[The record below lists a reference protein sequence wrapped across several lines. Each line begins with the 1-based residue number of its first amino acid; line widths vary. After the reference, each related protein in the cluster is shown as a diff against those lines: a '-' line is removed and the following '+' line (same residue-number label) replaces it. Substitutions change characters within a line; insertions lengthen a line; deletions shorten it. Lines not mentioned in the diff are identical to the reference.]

1 MTSLRNRHPKQGG
14 DALHAAD
21 PAEDVGDALD
31 GDQKAAAAAVTAE
44 ELNTSCLPGGIA
56 RLMNADSDLPAPA
69 ADGAGIAGAA
79 GAYGKRLASRAVR
92 QRFSV
97 NGIAAA
103 APSAAD
109 GASPAPTIA
118 GATEL
123 LPRWMQPDPVHSA
136 LHAGDTSTPHA
147 AANGT
152 GAVSAMGQWDSSY
165 SLNTI
170 NQQPPC
176 TSASQ
181 PYGATCGVPVFPADA
196 RAHRG
201 QTATGLKRGFHESG
215 CGGVETAS
223 GPARQRM
230 RCNSSNNPLAGAEL
244 VGAAS
249 SSNTGSAASAAW
261 MRRADREL
269 DELMRDMGML
279 VEQDGC
285 GMAGAAGVASTMRGL
300 APLQLP
306 DPRPHRDLSSLLLH
320 GPVTSGQCR
329 FEQLQQQRQKP
340 LAAPQ
345 QAPVNWQLL
354 QQVQPQLAMR
364 CATGGWPLQRGA
376 SVGGYEI
383 EAIDSVPLEAL
394 L

>member
-1 MTSLRNRHPKQGG
+1 MSSTQEQKGPIRRWPSGFWTAFNCWWHAEYQRIKARPTSKSISRWHGEHSNRVWGDAAVGLAETQRHANRMKPRRSAAAVAFLRHDSFDGEDIDDELGPGAAVDTPGG

-44 ELNTSCLPGGIA
+44 ELNTSCLP
-56 RLMNADSDLPAPA
+56 
-69 ADGAGIAGAA
+69 
-79 GAYGKRLASRAVR
+79 
-92 QRFSV
+92 
-97 NGIAAA
+97 
-103 APSAAD
+103 
-109 GASPAPTIA
+109 
-118 GATEL
+118 
-123 LPRWMQPDPVHSA
+123 A

-279 VEQDGC
+279 
-285 GMAGAAGVASTMRGL
+285 
-300 APLQLP
+300 
-306 DPRPHRDLSSLLLH
+306 
-320 GPVTSGQCR
+320 
-329 FEQLQQQRQKP
+329 LQQQRQKP